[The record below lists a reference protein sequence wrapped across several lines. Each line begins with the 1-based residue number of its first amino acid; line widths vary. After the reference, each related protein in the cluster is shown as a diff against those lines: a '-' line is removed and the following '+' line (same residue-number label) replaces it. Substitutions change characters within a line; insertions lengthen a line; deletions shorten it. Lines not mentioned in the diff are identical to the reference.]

1 MFEKEIKE
9 LYEKIPP
16 SVCGK
21 DCAKC
26 CTNII
31 QFTASEEKM
40 MGGDEWDG
48 QCSHLIGGRCSVYDR
63 RPLICRLYGT
73 SELLRCEGCK
83 PERYLSEKETEEIIH
98 IYVRYRK
105 AEADEERT
113 VNGG

>member
-26 CTNII
+26 YTNII

-40 MGGDEWDG
+40 MGGYEWDG

-63 RPLICRLYGT
+63 HPLICRLYGT
-73 SELLRCEGCK
+73 SELLRCEGCT

-105 AEADEERT
+105 AEEERT
-113 VNGG
+113 VNGR